1 MRKRRQM
8 ERKLH
13 ASKGLGDPEEDE
25 SASLWVERMRMREE
39 EKKMAEQ
46 RAKMLEEMDEE
57 FGVEGLIQDSI
68 MDHKQKAYTSR
79 DLSGLKVEHGEGSF
93 AEGQTV
99 ILTLKDAPVLEE
111 GGDVL
116 ENVNILDKEKV
127 WLQDGCYISSL
138 APFTPHH

>member
-1 MRKRRQM
+1 M
-8 ERKLH
+8 
-13 ASKGLGDPEEDE
+13 
-25 SASLWVERMRMREE
+25 
-39 EKKMAEQ
+39 
-46 RAKMLEEMDEE
+46 
-57 FGVEGLIQDSI
+57 
-68 MDHKQKAYTSR
+68 
-79 DLSGLKVEHGEGSF
+79 
-93 AEGQTV
+93 